1 MYSLRDSIIKPE
13 ELVEKLKKLGQDA
26 VAITDHGTSLGG
38 VSIYKLLKKNG
49 IKYIHGCE
57 FYSCD
62 SVKIKDKDNKY
73 YHLVVLCKN
82 EQGRQNLNKLI
93 SISGHPDNKYVKP
106 RIDFALLSQYG
117 EGLIVLSACLAGE
130 VSKLLMGGDYESAKQ
145 VSLKYKERF
154 KGDYYLEI
162 QSHSDETQ
170 IKTNKQIIKICKET
184 GIECVVT
191 CDAHY
196 VNKADKKYQNKYAF
210 NGAYKEDGEAY
221 IDCFI
226 QSENEVRERI
236 DYLEPAIIDSAIKN
250 TEIIS
255 RKCNVEIPLSA
266 PIMPTIETPDTFRN
280 NKDWLMSLCI
290 RGFEEKLNIDYLNCK
305 IKDENRKLK
314 MAVYADDEDGDGE
327 FVEWREYQLTQE
339 EVNTYIDR
347 YEYELNS
354 LERMG
359 FIDYILLVYSYAN
372 VGKRRGIAR
381 GSGGGSLINYITNI
395 TNIDPIE
402 HGLYFERFIDVGA
415 LDLLESGEITPNE
428 LKIPDIDLDF
438 SGESCNDVLHWLY
451 NKYGEERVASIGKFG
466 TNQTK
471 GSIRDFCKVLDID
484 IETADRIAKAFS
496 SYELDDI
503 DAMLGGVVKP
513 VASANDAIYF
523 VNNYPELF
531 DYVRKLNGLPKSFGL
546 HACGKVISTK
556 ELDYYLPSCYD
567 ADGIRYLQ
575 GDMHDV
581 EDVGLVKI
589 DVLGLRTLDQEYDTL
604 EMTEES
610 EEFINPKQDF
620 HDKKVLDIFKNG
632 NTIGIFQMA
641 SSGMKQTLK
650 KMDVRGIDDISVANA
665 LFRPG
670 AMAYIDSF
678 CKRRSGTESFEY
690 LHPDLEPILKSTYG
704 IIVFQEQLIEIGR
717 IAGIRNPDLLRKAT
731 GKKDP
736 KLLEQVKPEL
746 EEKLKARG
754 WNDKQFDQ
762 LWSDMIE
769 FSRYSFNKCVSGNT
783 TLMKA
788 GQKKC
793 VRNPSV
799 EEMYLVMNDLDY
811 AKKNSFMPLRSKYL
825 RVGYPNA
832 LSMCSDSRIR
842 KNKIVDIQ
850 PSGIR
855 KTYRLTTEK
864 GMYIESTDNHKFPTP
879 TGHKTLSELNIGDE
893 VFIVGEYK
901 KQQKS
906 YNLTDGNY
914 EKNTPKKG
922 QKGFQLIPNGMYAIF
937 EHFKKHMRDTKSQC
951 NECGCD
957 YDELIR
963 FELHHV
969 DGDRKNNN
977 TNNYKW
983 CCVSCHK
990 KLDYQLGRTKA
1001 YENGIPTMV
1010 DKVKSIEYVKTNM
1023 TYDVTMAD
1031 PAHNFVANNGLVVCN
1046 SHASAY
1052 AIIAYMTAKQ
1062 KAYYPAEFY
1071 AGLCNSYLNKS
1082 SFVKD
1087 NVYEIFE
1094 DMNQN
1099 KITFAKFDYMQDHRR
1114 CSVQNGKILYA
1125 IPLIRECNQHLA
1137 DTVNTL
1143 KQMEFN
1149 YFSDVILYLLENKVQ
1164 KGQIKILVL
1173 LGFFDRFGNPKELLR
1188 ILSFMESFKF
1198 GDMKKIDKEK
1208 IADDNIENIIS
1219 NYSTYSNK
1227 KEDGLGKYIF
1237 TNGSIELLQEKFK
1250 PLRKRELAYEKK
1262 KETPPDYFAIE
1273 ILEVKNL
1280 IKSEYAFLFKQF
1292 FNDCEKFIKTLCIHD
1307 FSFKEKIASH
1317 MEYLGFVNLTT
1328 NKEEDR
1334 RKLLLM
1340 NVVPLKSKDSAEIW
1354 GYALFTQS
1362 IGSGK
1367 MARLTLKSELYNIEP
1382 VKKMDIIFAKSVDK
1396 NKSGWWYLYDYE
1408 VII

>member
-13 ELVEKLKKLGQDA
+13 ELVEKLKELGQDA

-38 VSIYKLLKKNG
+38 VSIYKMLKKNG

-106 RIDFALLSQYG
+106 RIDFGLLSQYG

-130 VSKLLMGGDYESAKQ
+130 VSKLLIGRSYESAKQ
-145 VSLKYKERF
+145 VALKYKERF
-154 KGDYYLEI
+154 KDDYYLEI
-162 QSHSDETQ
+162 QAHADETQ
-170 IKTNKQIIKICKET
+170 VEINKQIIKICKET
-184 GIECVVT
+184 GIECVVS

-255 RKCNVEIPLSA
+255 QKCNVEIPLSA

-327 FVEWREYQLTQE
+327 FAQWREYQLTQE

-503 DAMLGGVVKP
+503 DAMLSGVVKP

-670 AMAYIDSF
+670 AMAYIDNF
-678 CKRRSGTESFEY
+678 CKRRNGTESFEY

-717 IAGIRNPDLLRKAT
+717 MAGIRNPDLLRKAT

-746 EEKLKARG
+746 EGKLKARG
-754 WNDKQFDQ
+754 WNESQFNQ

-769 FSRYSFNKCVSGNT
+769 FSRYSFN
-783 TLMKA
+783 
-788 GQKKC
+788 
-793 VRNPSV
+793 R
-799 EEMYLVMNDLDY
+799 
-811 AKKNSFMPLRSKYL
+811 
-825 RVGYPNA
+825 
-832 LSMCSDSRIR
+832 
-842 KNKIVDIQ
+842 
-850 PSGIR
+850 
-855 KTYRLTTEK
+855 
-864 GMYIESTDNHKFPTP
+864 
-879 TGHKTLSELNIGDE
+879 
-893 VFIVGEYK
+893 
-901 KQQKS
+901 
-906 YNLTDGNY
+906 
-914 EKNTPKKG
+914 
-922 QKGFQLIPNGMYAIF
+922 
-937 EHFKKHMRDTKSQC
+937 
-951 NECGCD
+951 
-957 YDELIR
+957 
-963 FELHHV
+963 
-969 DGDRKNNN
+969 
-977 TNNYKW
+977 
-983 CCVSCHK
+983 
-990 KLDYQLGRTKA
+990 
-1001 YENGIPTMV
+1001 
-1010 DKVKSIEYVKTNM
+1010 
-1023 TYDVTMAD
+1023 
-1031 PAHNFVANNGLVVCN
+1031 
-1046 SHASAY
+1046 SHAAAY

-1087 NVYEIFE
+1087 NAYEIFE

-1099 KITFAKFDYMQDHRR
+1099 KITFVKFDYMQDHRR

-1125 IPLIRECNQHLA
+1125 ISLIRECNQHLA

-1198 GDMKKIDKEK
+1198 GDMKQIDKAK

-1227 KEDGLGKYIF
+1227 KDDDLGKYIF

-1250 PLRKRELAYEKK
+1250 PLRKQELVYEKK
-1262 KETPPDYFAIE
+1262 KEILPDEFAIE

-1280 IKSEYAFLFKQF
+1280 IKGEYAFLFRRF
-1292 FNDCEKFIKTLCIHD
+1292 FNDCEKQIKTLCIHD

-1334 RKLLLM
+1334 RKLLLR
-1340 NVVPLKSKDSAEIW
+1340 NVVPLKSKDGGEIW

-1367 MARLTLKSELYNIEP
+1367 MARLTLKCKLYDIEP
-1382 VKKMDIIFAKSVDK
+1382 VKKMDTIFAKSVDK
-1396 NKSGWWYLYDYE
+1396 NKSGWWYLQDYE